1 MISSF
6 SDGADGSPPAL
17 PGARPPS
24 PLPKRTWSELPG
36 HGPHP
41 GGRAV
46 RAERARRTGWA
57 WPSAAGTAGPWAVG
71 LRGRP
76 SGVGLLSA
84 GPQGRAVSCS
94 PLHRRPR
101 GTAPHCTSA
110 FPSVR
115 RVPVLLRPPRVPL
128 SLAVIHRAQ
137 PLGLALGPGVRDER
151 LRWPGPQDVA
161 PSRPH
166 SGLPNL
172 ESGPATHFPKPC
184 CDCYFLI
191 LASVTP
197 TPDTF
202 QNVAFSQAT
211 PSRPPPLRPGR

>member
-1 MISSF
+1 MHCRVLARPHPSPSGRGRSCLGMALIRAGEAHGLGLAISCRNR
-6 SDGADGSPPAL
+6 GPLGRGLERPAL
-17 PGARPPS
+17 GSGA
-24 PLPKRTWSELPG
+24 
-36 HGPHP
+36 
-41 GGRAV
+41 
-46 RAERARRTGWA
+46 AECR
-57 WPSAAGTAGPWAVG
+57 
-71 LRGRP
+71 
-76 SGVGLLSA
+76 
-84 GPQGRAVSCS
+84 PQGRAVSCS
-94 PLHRRPR
+94 PLHCRPR

-137 PLGLALGPGVRDER
+137 PPGLALGPGVRDER

-161 PSRPH
+161 SSRPH

>member
-6 SDGADGSPPAL
+6 RDGADGSPPAL

-24 PLPKRTWSELPG
+24 PLPRQRTRRPKQTWSELPG

-41 GGRAV
+41 GGRGA
-46 RAERARRTGWA
+46 RAG
-57 WPSAAGTAGPWAVG
+57 PGHPAAGTAGPWAVG

-115 RVPVLLRPPRVPL
+115 RVPVLLGPPRVPL

-137 PLGLALGPGVRDER
+137 PPGLALGPGVRDVR

-161 PSRPH
+161 PPRPH
-166 SGLPNL
+166 SGSPNL